1 MSLSRF
7 IRLYAIPWLLYF
19 APEIFLL
26 YISGTTSVLP
36 LLHSAVWAAI
46 CTALVSLLPQPAARL
61 FGTVIGLLAIV
72 YSLVQAGYYRIFQRF
87 LWLRDLAYLRDGA
100 AFANSL
106 FSYLSIG
113 FFIGAAG
120 ILLLLVLACLMRPR
134 TQPSR
139 ARTLYICFGAL
150 TAASLLSY
158 QTPANTSYDAYSVYQ
173 SNGLYQTAF
182 YDVSAHFLEP
192 MLCDSDAQQGQA
204 RAEVSA
210 YLNTYGSS
218 GATNA
223 MTGTLRGK
231 NVILVLMESA
241 DDWTITPDSAPT
253 ITRLMQE
260 GIQFTNF
267 YTPLYGSARTFNSEF
282 AMNTGIFSPTDGKLV
297 TAYQENDFS
306 ESLPSQFRANGY
318 TANAFHYNRPSFY
331 SRGVMDPAMG
341 YNQYISYM
349 DYTDNPFSDEL
360 YEDSFVLTNPALK
373 NKLLPTD
380 QPFFHFVIS
389 RNAHMPYGNGDSVG
403 AYAMQKYPQ
412 YANRDSCSEVNYYY
426 AKIRLLDDFFAQ
438 LLQELEQKNLLQNTV
453 IIGVTDHYAYTMT
466 DQQRVRELSQVDTD
480 LLLERTPCFIW
491 SADMQPMV
499 ITKTCNTTDLAPTLL
514 NLFGMDSSGYLGHDI
529 FDSTY
534 AGYAIF
540 SDGSWITDNAVYQHG
555 SVVYQFPQHT
565 ISQTEITAMNAL
577 TARYLAAN
585 NQILSGD
592 YYHR

>member
-1 MSLSRF
+1 MSD
-7 IRLYAIPWLLYF
+7 
-19 APEIFLL
+19 
-26 YISGTTSVLP
+26 TTAVLP

-46 CTALVSLLPQPAARL
+46 GTALLSLLPQTAARL
-61 FGTVIGLLAIV
+61 LGAGIGLLSIV
-72 YSLVQAGYYRIFQRF
+72 YSLVQAGYYRIFQRL

-106 FSYLSIG
+106 FSYLSFG
-113 FFIGAAG
+113 FLIGAVG
-120 ILLLLVLACLMRPR
+120 MLLFLVLACLVRPR
-134 TQPSR
+134 THISR
-139 ARTLYICFGAL
+139 PRTLCICIGAL

-158 QTPANTSYDAYSVYQ
+158 QTPASTAYDAYSTYQ
-173 SNGLYQTAF
+173 ATGLYQTAL

-192 MLCDSDAQQGQA
+192 MLCNSDAQQGKD
-204 RAEVSA
+204 RAEISA

-218 GATNA
+218 GAAND
-223 MTGTLRGK
+223 MTGTLHGK
-231 NVILVLMESA
+231 NVIFVLMESA

-267 YTPLYGSARTFNSEF
+267 YTPLYGGARTFNSEF

-297 TAYQENDFS
+297 TAYQDNYFS
-306 ESLPSQFRANGY
+306 ESLPSRFRANGY

-341 YNQYISYM
+341 YEQYISYM
-349 DYTDNPFSDEL
+349 DYTENPFSSEL

-373 NKLLPTD
+373 EKLLPKD
-380 QPFFHFVIS
+380 QPFFNFVIS
-389 RNAHMPYGNGDSVG
+389 RNAHMPYGDGDSVG
-403 AYAMQKYPQ
+403 TYAMQKYPQ
-412 YANRDSCSEVNYYY
+412 YANHDSCSEVNYYY

-438 LLQELEQKNLLQNTV
+438 LLQELQQRDLLQNTV

-491 SADMQPMV
+491 SADIQPMTV
-499 ITKTCNTTDLAPTLL
+499 TKTCNTADLVPTLL

-529 FDSTY
+529 FDNTY

-540 SDGSWITDNAVYQHG
+540 SDGSWITDSAVYQNG
-555 SVVYQFPQHT
+555 SVVYTFPQQM
-565 ISQTEITAMNAL
+565 ISQAEITSMNTL
-577 TARYLAAN
+577 TARYLTAN
-585 NQILSGD
+585 NQILSSD

>member
-1 MSLSRF
+1 MSD
-7 IRLYAIPWLLYF
+7 
-19 APEIFLL
+19 
-26 YISGTTSVLP
+26 TTAVLP

-46 CTALVSLLPQPAARL
+46 GTALLSLLPQTAARL
-61 FGTVIGLLAIV
+61 FGASIGLLVIG
-72 YSLVQAGYYRIFQRF
+72 YSLVQAGYYRIFQRL

-106 FSYLSIG
+106 FSYLSLG
-113 FFIGAAG
+113 FLIGAVG
-120 ILLLLVLACLMRPR
+120 MLLFLVLACLVRPR
-134 TQPSR
+134 THLSR
-139 ARTLYICFGAL
+139 TRTLYICFGAL

-158 QTPANTSYDAYSVYQ
+158 QTPASTAYDAYSTYQ
-173 SNGLYQTAF
+173 TNGLYQTAL

-192 MLCDSDAQQGQA
+192 MLCNSDAQQGKDH
-204 RAEVSA
+204 AEVSA

-218 GATNA
+218 GATND

-267 YTPLYGSARTFNSEF
+267 YTPLYGGARTFNSEF

-297 TAYQENDFS
+297 TAYQDNHFS
-306 ESLPSQFRANGY
+306 ESLPSRFRANGY

-341 YNQYISYM
+341 YEQYISYM
-349 DYTDNPFSDEL
+349 DYTENPFSSEL
-360 YEDSFVLTNPALK
+360 YEDRFVLTNPALK
-373 NKLLPTD
+373 EKLLPKD
-380 QPFFHFVIS
+380 QPFFNFVIS
-389 RNAHMPYGNGDSVG
+389 RNAHMPYGDGDSVG

-426 AKIRLLDDFFAQ
+426 AKIRLLDDFFTQ
-438 LLQELEQKNLLQNTV
+438 LLQELQQQDLLQNTV

-466 DQQRVRELSQVDTD
+466 NQQRVRELSQADTD

-491 SADMQPMV
+491 SADMQPITV
-499 ITKTCNTTDLAPTLL
+499 TKTCYTADLAPTLL

-540 SDGSWITDNAVYQHG
+540 SDGSWITDSAVYQNG
-555 SVVYQFPQHT
+555 SVVYTFPQQT
-565 ISQTEITAMNAL
+565 ISQAEITSMNTL
-577 TARYLAAN
+577 TARYLTAN
-585 NQILSGD
+585 NQILSSD